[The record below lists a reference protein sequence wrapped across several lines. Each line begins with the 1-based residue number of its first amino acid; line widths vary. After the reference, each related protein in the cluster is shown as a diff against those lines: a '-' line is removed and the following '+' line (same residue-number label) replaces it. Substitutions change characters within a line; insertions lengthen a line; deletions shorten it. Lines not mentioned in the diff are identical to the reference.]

1 MNKAKLYSALAMKE
15 MHVNDFL
22 KELNN
27 HGLKLSESAYYSRIR
42 GEQEFDIKEIKT
54 IVKVLNLTREEMND
68 IFLENWCPKR
78 HLRRHKQMQ
87 ALQTFNFEELPVRTL
102 TVDNEPYFV
111 GKDVAEIL
119 GYSNTR
125 DALSKHV
132 DEDDK
137 EILTSRN
144 TTLENLP
151 NRGLTAV
158 NESGLYSLIFSS
170 KLESAKRFKRWV
182 TSDVLPA
189 IRKHGIYATDSV
201 IENTLNNP
209 DYIINILTE
218 YKKEKEQNLLLQQ
231 EMGELKPKADYV
243 DEILKSTGTLAT
255 TQIAADYGI
264 SAQKLNKLLHEARL
278 QRKVNK
284 QWVLYSE
291 HMGKS
296 YTESDTIPIVR
307 SDGREDTVLQTRW
320 TQKGRLK
327 IHEIMTEFGYEA
339 NVTA

>member
-1 MNKAKLYSALAMKE
+1 
-15 MHVNDFL
+15 
-22 KELNN
+22 
-27 HGLKLSESAYYSRIR
+27 
-42 GEQEFDIKEIKT
+42 
-54 IVKVLNLTREEMND
+54 
-68 IFLENWCPKR
+68 
-78 HLRRHKQMQ
+78 MQ
-87 ALQTFNFEELPVRTL
+87 KLQTFNFEELPVRTL
-102 TVDNEPYFV
+102 TVNEEPYFV
-111 GKDVAEIL
+111 GKDVADIL
-119 GYSNTR
+119 GYKNGSR
-125 DALSKHV
+125 DINAHV
-132 DEDDK
+132 DAEDK
-137 EILTSRN
+137 LTYRISTAGQRRN
-144 TTLENLP
+144 QTII
-151 NRGLTAV
+151 

-189 IRKHGIYATDSV
+189 IRKHGIYATDNV
-201 IENTLNNP
+201 IEQTLKDP
-209 DYIINILTE
+209 DYIITVLTE
-218 YKKEKEQNLLLQQ
+218 YKKEKEQNLILQQ
-231 EMGELKPKADYV
+231 EIGELKPKADYV

-284 QWVLYSE
+284 QWVLYLE

-296 YTESDTIPIVR
+296 YTESDTIAIVR

>member
-1 MNKAKLYSALAMKE
+1 M
-15 MHVNDFL
+15 
-22 KELNN
+22 
-27 HGLKLSESAYYSRIR
+27 SE
-42 GEQEFDIKEIKT
+42 F
-54 IVKVLNLTREEMND
+54 
-68 IFLENWCPKR
+68 
-78 HLRRHKQMQ
+78 
-87 ALQTFNFEELPVRTL
+87 QTFNFEKLPVRTL
-102 TVDNEPYFV
+102 TVDDEPYFV
-111 GKDVAEIL
+111 GNDVAQIL
-119 GYSNTR
+119 GYEDYRGAINKR
-125 DALSKHV
+125 V
-132 DEDDK
+132 DSEDKLRSQIDHAGQK
-137 EILTSRN
+137 RN
-144 TTLENLP
+144 VTLI
-151 NRGLTAV
+151 

-182 TSDVLPA
+182 TSEVLPA

-201 IENTLNNP
+201 IERTLKDP
-209 DYIINILTE
+209 DYIITVLTE

-231 EMGELKPKADYV
+231 EIGELKPKADYV

-284 QWVLYSE
+284 QWVLYSD

-327 IHEIMTEFGYEA
+327 IHEIMTDFGYEA
-339 NVTA
+339 NLGGV

>member
-1 MNKAKLYSALAMKE
+1 
-15 MHVNDFL
+15 
-22 KELNN
+22 
-27 HGLKLSESAYYSRIR
+27 
-42 GEQEFDIKEIKT
+42 
-54 IVKVLNLTREEMND
+54 
-68 IFLENWCPKR
+68 
-78 HLRRHKQMQ
+78 MQ

-170 KLESAKRFKRWV
+170 KLESAKRFKHWV

-189 IRKHGIYATDSV
+189 IRKHGIYATDNV
-201 IENTLNNP
+201 IEQTLKDP
-209 DYIINILTE
+209 DYIITVLTE

-231 EMGELKPKADYV
+231 EIGELKPKADYV

>member
-1 MNKAKLYSALAMKE
+1 M
-15 MHVNDFL
+15 
-22 KELNN
+22 
-27 HGLKLSESAYYSRIR
+27 
-42 GEQEFDIKEIKT
+42 QE
-54 IVKVLNLTREEMND
+54 
-68 IFLENWCPKR
+68 
-78 HLRRHKQMQ
+78 
-87 ALQTFNFEELPVRTL
+87 LQTFNFEELPVRTL
-102 TVDNEPYFV
+102 EVNGEPYFI
-111 GKDVAEIL
+111 GKDVADIL
-119 GYSNTR
+119 GYTNSR
-125 DALSKHV
+125 KALSDHV
-132 DEDDK
+132 DEEDK
-137 EILTSRN
+137 LTSRIV
-144 TTLENLP
+144 TSGQ
-151 NRGLTAV
+151 NRNVTII

-170 KLESAKRFKRWV
+170 KLENAKRFKRWV

-189 IRKHGIYATDSV
+189 IRKHGIYATDNV
-201 IENTLNNP
+201 IEQTLKDP
-209 DYIINILTE
+209 DYIITVLTE

-231 EMGELKPKADYV
+231 EIGELKPKADYV

-296 YTESDTIPIVR
+296 YTDSDTITIVR

-339 NVTA
+339 NLGGA

>member
-1 MNKAKLYSALAMKE
+1 
-15 MHVNDFL
+15 
-22 KELNN
+22 
-27 HGLKLSESAYYSRIR
+27 
-42 GEQEFDIKEIKT
+42 
-54 IVKVLNLTREEMND
+54 
-68 IFLENWCPKR
+68 
-78 HLRRHKQMQ
+78 MQ

-231 EMGELKPKADYV
+231 EMGELKPKVDYV

>member
-1 MNKAKLYSALAMKE
+1 
-15 MHVNDFL
+15 
-22 KELNN
+22 
-27 HGLKLSESAYYSRIR
+27 
-42 GEQEFDIKEIKT
+42 
-54 IVKVLNLTREEMND
+54 
-68 IFLENWCPKR
+68 
-78 HLRRHKQMQ
+78 MQ

-189 IRKHGIYATDSV
+189 IRKHGIYATDNV

-231 EMGELKPKADYV
+231 EIGELKPKADYV

>member
-1 MNKAKLYSALAMKE
+1 M
-15 MHVNDFL
+15 
-22 KELNN
+22 
-27 HGLKLSESAYYSRIR
+27 
-42 GEQEFDIKEIKT
+42 QE
-54 IVKVLNLTREEMND
+54 
-68 IFLENWCPKR
+68 
-78 HLRRHKQMQ
+78 
-87 ALQTFNFEELPVRTL
+87 LQTFNFEELPVRTL
-102 TVDNEPYFV
+102 TVNEEPYFV

-137 EILTSRN
+137 KVLTSRN

-189 IRKHGIYATDSV
+189 IRKHGIYATDNV
-201 IENTLNNP
+201 IEQTLKDP
-209 DYIINILTE
+209 DYIITVLTE

-231 EMGELKPKADYV
+231 EIGELKPKADYV

-296 YTESDTIPIVR
+296 YTDSDTITIVR

-339 NVTA
+339 NLGGA